1 MAHPRVLML
10 TPYLPYPPTSGGR
23 SRTYNLVKHLCRDYD
38 ITLVCFAR
46 PEETPPDLAP
56 LHELCELIVVPRP
69 SSPSTLKAALLSA
82 TSLKP
87 VTMRLY
93 HTRAMEQ
100 TVRRVLS
107 EQRIDLIHVE
117 SFYMLPNLPPD
128 VAAPVLL
135 SEPAIEH
142 VAWWRH
148 AQVAQPWYTR
158 PGIALEALKMRV
170 WEPRAWSEATVVGVM
185 SPVDEAAVRRVTPGV
200 LTVQAPN
207 GVDVDY
213 FQPDPARQRDNR
225 TAVYMGDYK
234 YFPNVDAVLY
244 FAQAILPLVRASR
257 PDFELIL
264 LGKDAPAEIEA
275 LAADPA
281 SGVRLVGLVE
291 DTRPYLQGSAL
302 FVCPLRSGS
311 GTRFKLL
318 EALACGCPVVS
329 TSVGCEG
336 LGAVDGQHM
345 LVRDAPRAFADAVL
359 AILNDPALG
368 RDIGTRG
375 RDWVIRQHAWRHS
388 ASLLRGTY
396 EKLIG
401 HEDPTPHMTK
411 RARLEARAELQ
422 RRLEDEPPA

>member
-1 MAHPRVLML
+1 
-10 TPYLPYPPTSGGR
+10 
-23 SRTYNLVKHLCRDYD
+23 
-38 ITLVCFAR
+38 
-46 PEETPPDLAP
+46 
-56 LHELCELIVVPRP
+56 
-69 SSPSTLKAALLSA
+69 
-82 TSLKP
+82 
-87 VTMRLY
+87 MRLY

-311 GTRFKLL
+311 GTASLL
-318 EALACGCPVVS
+318 EAHVRLPGGQH
-329 TSVGCEG
+329 VGG
-336 LGAVDGQHM
+336 LRGPALDGQHT
-345 LVRDAPRAFADAVL
+345 LVRTRRAPSRTRCWRSSTTPRWAVTS
-359 AILNDPALG
+359 G
-368 RDIGTRG
+368 RGATG
-375 RDWVIRQHAWRHS
+375 
-388 ASLLRGTY
+388 
-396 EKLIG
+396 
-401 HEDPTPHMTK
+401 
-411 RARLEARAELQ
+411 
-422 RRLEDEPPA
+422 